1 MGVPKVKIKNVVGTT
16 KIIRVKTQR
25 INRSHLKK
33 AFCPNFCVGTE
44 FQLLEILQYVC
55 GLKLGPA
62 FLPRQSSAGELEP
75 KSYFRDGF

>member
-1 MGVPKVKIKNVVGTT
+1 MGVPKVKTKNVAETT

-44 FQLLEILQYVC
+44 SQLLEIL
-55 GLKLGPA
+55 
-62 FLPRQSSAGELEP
+62 
-75 KSYFRDGF
+75 